1 MNCFFDDN
9 PARGV
14 CRFCGRAICQTH
26 AEKRMP
32 YIASVYI
39 GAEGLPKAIAIADA
53 LWCGTCTPEPEPV
66 PMPEIL

>member
-1 MNCFFDDN
+1 
-9 PARGV
+9 
-14 CRFCGRAICQTH
+14 
-26 AEKRMP
+26 MP

-39 GAEGLPKAIAIADA
+39 GEAGVPKAIAIADA